1 MKKFIGAFAL
11 AGMIGFTACGPAE
24 ETVVEEP
31 VLEEVTPVP
40 VVTEPMT
47 PPPPPMT
54 TDSAALTDSAA
65 VDSAMSP
72 ATTTP

>member
-1 MKKFIGAFAL
+1 MKRFIGAFAL
-11 AGMIGFTACGPAE
+11 AGMVSFAACGPAE

-40 VVTEPMT
+40 VVVPVT
-47 PPPPPMT
+47 PPPTMT
-54 TDSAALTDSAA
+54 DPAAPIDSAAADSAL
-65 VDSAMSP
+65 P

>member
-1 MKKFIGAFAL
+1 MKRFIGAFAL
-11 AGMIGFTACGPAE
+11 AGMVGLTACGPSE

-47 PPPPPMT
+47 PPPPPMV
-54 TDSAALTDSAA
+54 TDSAAPADSAA
-65 VDSAMSP
+65 ADSAMPS
-72 ATTTP
+72 TTTP